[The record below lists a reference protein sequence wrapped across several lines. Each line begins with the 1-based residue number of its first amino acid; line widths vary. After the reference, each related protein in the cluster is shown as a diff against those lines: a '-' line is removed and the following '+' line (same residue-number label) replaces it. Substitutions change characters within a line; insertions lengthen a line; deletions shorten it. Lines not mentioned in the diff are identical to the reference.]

1 MVRGLGAHVY
11 GVYALVTVLAGQL
24 GFLQLGLAPA
34 VTRRVAEE
42 RGAGEP
48 GGATERVAWL
58 LAAASALL
66 LLAAFRLGGPAFF
79 ARVGGLDAATLLA
92 AGAAV
97 AAQPIVGVSQAILLG
112 RERFA
117 ALASVRLVQGLARTA
132 GGVGVVVAG
141 GGVAAVLA
149 VQAVVDLLS
158 ALAGALAGREAHAR
172 AGGTAEAARALLGLG
187 LPFAA
192 SGILAALLV
201 DGEKLAIGWAR
212 SLDQLTYYAVP
223 VRRGLPPLDRA
234 APRSRPCSPRGCRRS
249 PSPAGRTRRSALVRR
264 TTRVTA
270 AVLLAAAA
278 PLAACAPEWI
288 GLWLGADFA
297 ERAGT
302 TARLLLVA
310 VVVNG
315 IASPACTVVRAGGRP
330 AALVIAY
337 AAELPLHLAV
347 VYALVRGWGI
357 TGAAAAWLIRAA
369 VDAVLQRL
377 LGARAIGRSLGDGAA
392 LSASVALLLAFALA
406 CTLLGPAWWG
416 VRLLAGLA
424 PVGARA
430 RARRSTATT
439 GSCSVSRPA
448 ARRAEPWR
456 RDHGAPRTVA
466 LAACP
471 TGGHVRLR
479 PRVRG
484 ARPRARRA
492 RASTGTTRATS
503 AAPSSRT
510 RAWPPRTSG
519 ACYPPDYYETL
530 GGRRRAARRP
540 PRARACADGSE
551 TPCAV
556 RSRARRRHPPSR
568 GRWRRAAR
576 CASARSRD
584 CRTR

>member
-1 MVRGLGAHVY
+1 MSGGARLARGALSSVGVDLSLAAAALVAAPVMVRGLGAHVY

-42 RGAGEP
+42 RGAGAP

-97 AAQPIVGVSQAILLG
+97 AAQPVVGVSQAILLG

-149 VQAVVDLLS
+149 VQAAVDLLS
-158 ALAGALAGREAHAR
+158 ALAGALAGRDAHAR
-172 AGGTAEAARALLGLG
+172 GGGTAAAARDLLGLG

-192 SGILAALLV
+192 SGVLAALLV

-223 VRRGLPPLDRA
+223 YGAVFRLSIVPAALA
-234 APRSRPCSPRGCRRS
+234 TVLAPRLSALAVARR
-249 PSPAGRTRRSALVRR
+249 ADEAVALVRR

-270 AVLLAAAA
+270 AVLVAAAA
-278 PLAACAPEWI
+278 PLAACAPEWL

-369 VDAVLQRL
+369 VDAVLQRV
-377 LGARAIGRSLGDGAA
+377 LGARAIGRALGDGAA

-406 CTLLGPAWWG
+406 CTLLGPGWWG

-424 PVGARA
+424 L
-430 RARRSTATT
+430 S
-439 GSCSVSRPA
+439 
-448 ARRAEPWR
+448 
-456 RDHGAPRTVA
+456 A
-466 LAACP
+466 LALARGLDRADWILLRLAA
-471 TGGHVRLR
+471 GGT
-479 PRVRG
+479 PRG
-484 ARPRARRA
+484 AV
-492 RASTGTTRATS
+492 
-503 AAPSSRT
+503 AA
-510 RAWPPRTSG
+510 
-519 ACYPPDYYETL
+519 
-530 GGRRRAARRP
+530 
-540 PRARACADGSE
+540 
-551 TPCAV
+551 
-556 RSRARRRHPPSR
+556 
-568 GRWRRAAR
+568 
-576 CASARSRD
+576 
-584 CRTR
+584 